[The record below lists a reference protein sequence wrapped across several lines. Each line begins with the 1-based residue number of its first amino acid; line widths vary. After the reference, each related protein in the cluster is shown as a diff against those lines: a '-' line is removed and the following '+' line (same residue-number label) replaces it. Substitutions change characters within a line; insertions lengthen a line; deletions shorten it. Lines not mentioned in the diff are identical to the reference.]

1 MDQAYTAKARVLL
14 IDDDVIF
21 CEFIQHVFS
30 LIEAEIVTVTS
41 LTACKSLLTEREFD
55 VVLLD
60 NMLPDGRGV
69 ELMPF
74 IMALK
79 PAPTVLMITADEDID
94 NIKLSFERGVS
105 DYMVKPINTDLLLHK
120 VTFLYKNLLNER
132 ALEKTNAQ
140 LRLAQEHSRQEERLA
155 QHVYNSLV
163 GASNESVDGVHIMQM
178 SHSDFCGDFL
188 FTIQS
193 NTGNRY
199 VFLMDAMGHG
209 LAAAICI
216 LPLIATAKA
225 MATKNLPLL
234 TIMHE
239 INAKLTNELPD
250 DRFVSL
256 AAIEVDYNSE
266 ELLIFNAGLPPIL
279 LHTADNTVETVAS
292 SSMPMGILETHKF
305 SISPSRHRFDKVRQV
320 ALFSDGLIE
329 QRNAKNEMINM
340 EGIINVAEQL
350 IRENAS
356 WADIENTFTQHLGD
370 QERDDDI
377 SLCVIDCEKLAR
389 TYQTSPLAGDDVM
402 GELQMSMLL
411 QGSLLRSVDVIKFLS
426 GVMAEARIE
435 PQFANR
441 AFTVI
446 AELYNNGLDH
456 GVLGLDSKLK
466 NDIEGFGEYLLKRDE
481 NLSQLSKDDC
491 ISVSLR
497 LSGANQIEFE
507 VEDSGSGFEH
517 QSVEPSD
524 GLSGRGLGLVE
535 KLSTRIE
542 RNDKGNKVKVVLN
555 EREGV

>member
-1 MDQAYTAKARVLL
+1 MDQAYAAKARVLL

-41 LTACKSLLTEREFD
+41 LSAGKELLSTRAFD

-74 IMALK
+74 IMSLK

-94 NIKLSFERGVS
+94 NIKLSFEGGVS

-120 VTFLYKNLLNER
+120 VTYLYKNLLNER
-132 ALEKTNAQ
+132 ALEKSNAQ
-140 LRLAQEHSRQEERLA
+140 LRLAQEHSRQEELLA

-163 GASNESVDGVHIMQM
+163 GASSESVEGIHMMQM

-199 VFLMDAMGHG
+199 VFLADAMGHG

-239 INAKLTNELPD
+239 INSKLTNELPD

-279 LHTADNTVETVAS
+279 LHASDDTITQVAS
-292 SSMPMGILETHKF
+292 SSMPMGILEAHEFSITPSRHKF
-305 SISPSRHRFDKVRQV
+305 SDIKQV

-329 QRNAKNEMINM
+329 QRNAQNEMINM
-340 EGIINVAEQL
+340 EGIINIAEQL
-350 IRENAS
+350 IKSEAT
-356 WADIENTFTQHLGD
+356 WADIEKIFTEHLGT
-370 QERDDDI
+370 QARDDDI
-377 SLCVIDCEKLAR
+377 SLCVVDCQKLAG
-389 TYQTSPLAGDDVM
+389 TYQAPQMHNAESAGN
-402 GELQMSMLL
+402 LQLSLML
-411 QGSLLRSVDVIKFLS
+411 QGSLLRSIDAIRFLS
-426 GVMAEARIE
+426 GMMSEARIE

-466 NDIEGFGEYLLKRDE
+466 NDIQGFGEYLIKREE
-481 NLSQLSKDDC
+481 NLSQLSEEDC
-491 ISVSLR
+491 ISVNLR
-497 LSGANQIEFE
+497 LTAANQITFE
-507 VEDSGSGFEH
+507 VEDSGAGFKH
-517 QSVEPSD
+517 SSVEPSD
-524 GLSGRGLGLVE
+524 GLSGRGLALVE
-535 KLSTRIE
+535 KLATCID